1 MTDQT
6 VADLVNEFQQVSK
19 RIQRFHDA
27 NAGMMDEKMVTEAA
41 YYRNTRALFE
51 IEQRLRNAKLD
62 TLVNYLRV
70 EHELTVARALA
81 RHSDTLRASNLNRM
95 RRSLKFWLGGSIGQ
109 VVMPREDTAGHDDS
123 SAG

>member
-6 VADLVNEFQQVSK
+6 VADLVNAFQQVSK

-27 NAGMMDEKMVTEAA
+27 NAGMMDENTNTEAA

-51 IEQRLRNAKLD
+51 IEQRLRNAELD

-81 RHSDTLRASNLNRM
+81 RYSESFRDSNL
-95 RRSLKFWLGGSIGQ
+95 RRTRRALAWWLDGSTGQ
-109 VVMPREDTAGHDDS
+109 TVVARE
-123 SAG
+123 